1 MLTKQDEKI
10 IKNVVE
16 DAIVNSLEDTIIPAM
31 ETMHQSLDGRMDG
44 LDGRMD
50 NLEGRLERVEG
61 RLERVEQKL
70 DRTYDATLVQGN
82 KITDHEKRIGKLEK
96 PRFIA
101 AS

>member
-1 MLTKQDEKI
+1 MLTKQDEKT

-16 DAIVNSLEDTIIPAM
+16 DAIVNSFKDTFIPAM
-31 ETMHQSLDGRMDG
+31 ETMHESLNGRI
-44 LDGRMD
+44 D
-50 NLEGRLERVEG
+50 NLEDKIDKVDGRLENVE
-61 RLERVEQKL
+61 RKL